1 MWRIAAS
8 LALAMVAFATAAGT
22 ARAQALP
29 EVCARFAPATHA
41 APADSP
47 FHTTNR
53 VLRTSLERIA
63 NRSALWRAAADAVR
77 AQGRQ
82 ALVLTPDQVKVK
94 DPEDDKETETF
105 DPDVLAEVAPV
116 VCPEARVHTV
126 LVVVNLPLIK
136 NIHDAR
142 WSVPLDVE
150 ADLDR
155 VLVHEIYGHAVPYLL
170 AGDLSGRCAD
180 PKEGERA
187 TDACAIR
194 RENAVRAEL
203 GLGRRTDSGL
213 HSLTLSRRGR

>member
-1 MWRIAAS
+1 MWRMVAS
-8 LALAMVAFATAAGT
+8 LTLALFASAIAAGT
-22 ARAQALP
+22 AAARGVPDGCAQIGS
-29 EVCARFAPATHA
+29 AP
-41 APADSP
+41 PIPSVDSP

-53 VLRTSLERIA
+53 VLRASLERVA
-63 NRSALWRAAADAVR
+63 SRSALWRAAADVVR

-94 DPEDDKETETF
+94 APSDDEETGEF
-105 DPDVLAEVAPV
+105 DQTALGEVAPV
-116 VCPEARVHTV
+116 VCPDAHVHTV
-126 LVVVNLPLIK
+126 LVVVNLALIK

-170 AGDLSGRCAD
+170 AGSVAGRCAD
-180 PKEGERA
+180 PKVGERA

-213 HSLTLSRRGR
+213 YSLALSRPGR

>member
-1 MWRIAAS
+1 MWRMAAF
-8 LALAMVAFATAAGT
+8 LALAMVASATAVGT

-29 EVCARFAPATHA
+29 EDCARVPSAPHA
-41 APADSP
+41 PSADSP

-53 VLRTSLERIA
+53 VLRASLERIA
-63 NRSALWRAAADAVR
+63 NKSALWRAAADAVL
-77 AQGRQ
+77 AQGRR

-94 DPEDDKETETF
+94 DEEEIGAF
-105 DPDVLAEVAPV
+105 DPEVLAEVAPV
-116 VCPEARVHTV
+116 VCPEAHVHTV

-142 WSVPLDVE
+142 WSVPLHVE

-170 AGDLSGRCAD
+170 AGTLAGRCPD

-213 HSLTLSRRGR
+213 HSLSLSRPGR

>member
-1 MWRIAAS
+1 
-8 LALAMVAFATAAGT
+8 MVASATAAGT
-22 ARAQALP
+22 ARAQAVT
-29 EVCARFAPATHA
+29 EGCARVASGPHIT
-41 APADSP
+41 PADSP
-47 FHTTNR
+47 FRTTNR
-53 VLRTSLERIA
+53 VLRASLERIA
-63 NRSALWRAAADAVR
+63 NRSALWRAAADALR

-94 DPEDDKETETF
+94 DPEDDEETGPF
-105 DPDVLAEVAPV
+105 DPTVLAEVAPV
-116 VCPEARVHTV
+116 VCPEGHVHTV

-170 AGDLSGRCAD
+170 AGNLSGRCAD

-194 RENAVRAEL
+194 RENTVRAEL

-213 HSLTLSRRGR
+213 YSLTLSRRGR

>member
-1 MWRIAAS
+1 MWRTAAS
-8 LALAMVAFATAAGT
+8 LALAMVVSATGEGT

-29 EVCARFAPATHA
+29 EACALTAPAAHA
-41 APADSP
+41 TPADSP

-53 VLRTSLERIA
+53 VLRASLERIA
-63 NRSALWRAAADAVR
+63 NKSTLWRAAADAVR
-77 AQGRQ
+77 AQGRRV
-82 ALVLTPDQVKVK
+82 LVLTPDQVMVK
-94 DPEDDKETETF
+94 DREDDEEAEAF
-105 DPDVLAEVAPV
+105 DSSALAEVSPI
-116 VCPEARVHTV
+116 VCREAHVHTV

-136 NIHDAR
+136 NVHDTR

-170 AGDLSGRCAD
+170 AGNLSGRCAD
-180 PKEGERA
+180 PKKGERA

-213 HSLTLSRRGR
+213 YSLALSRRGR

>member
-1 MWRIAAS
+1 MWRMAAS
-8 LALAMVAFATAAGT
+8 LVLAMVASATGAGT
-22 ARAQALP
+22 AHAQ
-29 EVCARFAPATHA
+29 
-41 APADSP
+41 APADGCARVGSVPLITSGDSP
-47 FHTTNR
+47 FRTTNR
-53 VLRTSLERIA
+53 ILQASLERIA
-63 NRSALWRAAADAVR
+63 TRSALWRAAADAVR
-77 AQGRQ
+77 AQGRR
-82 ALVLTPDQVKVK
+82 ALVLTPDQVKVT
-94 DPEDDKETETF
+94 DPADEEETEAF
-105 DPDVLAEVAPV
+105 DEAVLAEVAPV

-142 WSVPLDVE
+142 WSVPLHVE

-170 AGDLSGRCAD
+170 AGNLSGRCAD

-194 RENAVRAEL
+194 RENEVRAEL

-213 HSLTLSRRGR
+213 YSLTLSRRGR